1 MSHRLSCL
9 STDFGL
15 HLIRTIATFF
25 SSVFVCRSFN
35 SDNRSKDSRSS
46 FTSSSS
52 STLSSSS
59 SFNSSFRYQTS
70 STCDLTCTN
79 GNSPTTPS
87 IVLTTPTGHRH
98 YYNCNRSDEQ
108 QLEHENA
115 ITIRQQEMAKKVKVT
130 EKELSHLNHKI
141 EKLLVKL
148 EEEYETEMATSP
160 DEECVICIS
169 AKATMQTFPCGHR
182 VVCRKCFVKTIQM
195 VVSQRMLP
203 LRCVICRAKVL
214 RLTTGGLGYG
224 YVRTNSKNDRLI
236 SQATSPNN
244 IIEPDRVP
252 NLSCWY
258 NYGPTR
264 SHFPSPIATD
274 PLFDLSEIS
283 VSRPNHFSQMDTT
296 HTINEGKLDQ
306 DILCNQL
313 SRLSCVEWI
322 DSMGNPRLANQN
334 STFGANHSNMASNST
349 SRTEWDECNRVPLLA
364 RPSYLDIM
372 NTGPMMM
379 ARSFRCSTNGPC
391 GEHAN
396 TPTTRMIPT
405 EHESHYPLPPNAYLS
420 SWYLRRKKKY
430 ARHLQHR
437 FGNGK
442 RQSCQMFNVKQQHI
456 GHIPIGYQFQSQS
469 EEIISTVQIENMGRW
484 QRPYSFLVPI
494 SEEEDEDQWPI
505 ELASSMSL
513 EAHPYQSTIKHQQ
526 RYKPNENINN
536 SQFYNSFS
544 KNVRLENQIQ
554 PNTIKKKSC
563 RQQQQ
568 QQQRSRRRSI
578 VSTAKMRKSRSES
591 FLAQSK
597 RYKRLNDSDEMDEY
611 DDETES
617 ILSDTECHIV
627 TKSENNVYDAQHPP
641 TNFINGKFKSKLL
654 KSSTSLTSLISN
666 TIQESFKMIR
676 SFKLH

>member
-1 MSHRLSCL
+1 
-9 STDFGL
+9 
-15 HLIRTIATFF
+15 
-25 SSVFVCRSFN
+25 
-35 SDNRSKDSRSS
+35 
-46 FTSSSS
+46 
-52 STLSSSS
+52 
-59 SFNSSFRYQTS
+59 
-70 STCDLTCTN
+70 
-79 GNSPTTPS
+79 
-87 IVLTTPTGHRH
+87 
-98 YYNCNRSDEQ
+98 
-108 QLEHENA
+108 
-115 ITIRQQEMAKKVKVT
+115 
-130 EKELSHLNHKI
+130 
-141 EKLLVKL
+141 
-148 EEEYETEMATSP
+148 
-160 DEECVICIS
+160 
-169 AKATMQTFPCGHR
+169 
-182 VVCRKCFVKTIQM
+182 
-195 VVSQRMLP
+195 
-203 LRCVICRAKVL
+203 
-214 RLTTGGLGYG
+214 
-224 YVRTNSKNDRLI
+224 
-236 SQATSPNN
+236 
-244 IIEPDRVP
+244 
-252 NLSCWY
+252 
-258 NYGPTR
+258 
-264 SHFPSPIATD
+264 
-274 PLFDLSEIS
+274 
-283 VSRPNHFSQMDTT
+283 
-296 HTINEGKLDQ
+296 
-306 DILCNQL
+306 
-313 SRLSCVEWI
+313 
-322 DSMGNPRLANQN
+322 MGNPRLANQN

-513 EAHPYQSTIKHQQ
+513 EAHPYQLTIKHQQ

-578 VSTAKMRKSRSES
+578 VSTVKMRKSRSES